1 VSRHAGKPVSL
12 DPRALDLFEFARQG
26 QHAADELRIEQ
37 LPRMLTEVAADA
49 PARADYDPVLRW
61 RAEGGVA
68 LELRPDGGEAQVA
81 YLRLSVH
88 GSVWLECQ
96 RCLEAYRQPLEVET
110 HCRIVESDD
119 EADAM
124 PLDDDQPEIV
134 VGSRRFDLMELI
146 EEELLLSLPLVP
158 KHDVCPQ
165 IHESLVTG
173 AAGEWARDWTEDE
186 DEEADEGDAADS
198 PRPNPFAA
206 LEALK
211 RDDGN
216 GGEGSGGGPVSG
228 APH

>member
-1 VSRHAGKPVSL
+1 VSQHPGKPISL

-26 QHAADELRIEQ
+26 HHASGELRIEQ

-49 PARADYDPVLRW
+49 PACADYDPVLRW

-68 LELRPDGGEAQVA
+68 RALGLDGGEAQVA
-81 YLRLSVH
+81 SLRLSVH
-88 GSVWLECQ
+88 GAAWLECQ

-110 HCRIVESDD
+110 HYRIVESDD

-124 PLDDDQPEIV
+124 PLDDDQPEAV
-134 VGSRRFDLMELI
+134 VGSRRFDLIELI

-158 KHDVCPQ
+158 KHDVCPH

-173 AAGEWARDWTEDE
+173 AAGERARDWIEDE
-186 DEEADEGDAADS
+186 QADGDDATDS

-206 LEALK
+206 LQALK
-211 RDDGN
+211 RDDGDGN
-216 GGEGSGGGPVSG
+216 EGSGGGPASG